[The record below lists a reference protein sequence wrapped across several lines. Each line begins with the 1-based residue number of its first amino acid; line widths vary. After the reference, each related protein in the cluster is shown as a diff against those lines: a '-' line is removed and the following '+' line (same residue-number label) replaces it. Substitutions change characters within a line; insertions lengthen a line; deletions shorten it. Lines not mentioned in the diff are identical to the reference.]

1 MRGRSD
7 YSFGKPIG
15 QGFGNDCFVGAEI
28 YHLVDVL
35 VVSFLLMGFVVSLL
49 LFMDC
54 RWVRA
59 AVKVGLSLYRRSG
72 RWVLGMVDLLGLF
85 DRSTDHCSSLQAC
98 FWKRVAQEHV
108 AMSCETVSY
117 DEDGTK
123 PFVGIS
129 SPVSATHKPPARMHN
144 AF

>member
-59 AVKVGLSLYRRSG
+59 VVKVGLSLYRRSG
-72 RWVLGMVDLLGLF
+72 RWVLGMIDLLGLF
-85 DRSTDHCSSLQAC
+85 DRSKNHCVTLQAC
-98 FWKRVAQEHV
+98 FWKRVARESIL
-108 AMSCETVSY
+108 AY
-117 DEDGTK
+117 L
-123 PFVGIS
+123 
-129 SPVSATHKPPARMHN
+129 SAVYIQRPLSHPDLSA
-144 AF
+144 